1 MNKWTSLL
9 RVREKMS
16 LLIEPVRGRW
26 VEKFS
31 EGKSRLRVRKKMG

>member
-9 RVREKMS
+9 RVRKKS

-31 EGKSRLRVRKKMG
+31 EGKSRLRVREKMG

>member
-1 MNKWTSLL
+1 MNKWTNLL
-9 RVREKMS
+9 RVRKKKS

-31 EGKSRLRVRKKMG
+31 EGKSRLRVREKMG